1 MIYQQYWV
9 VLGLSTGRGRGLLA
23 YEPMSSRNPSPADR
37 PGRRLRWILAVLL
50 AFLLGGGAAVSQIDW
65 QEGIDS
71 FFGAEQQPPGEYGQM
86 LADLDVRP
94 PAPMTD
100 YDRSLFGPAWSDDV
114 RVEGG
119 NNGCDTR
126 NDILRRDLDDLQ
138 VRPGTRDCLIERGVF
153 TGPYSGEEIEFIRG
167 NGDVHIDHVVALG
180 DAWAKGAQQLDGDTR
195 RDLAND
201 PRNLLAVDGSLNM
214 QKGAA
219 DAASWLPPNEEFR
232 CEYAR
237 MQVEVKW
244 VYDLWVTPD
253 EHESLAREL
262 AACP

>member
-1 MIYQQYWV
+1 M
-9 VLGLSTGRGRGLLA
+9 LA
-23 YEPMSSRNPSPADR
+23 YGPMSSRNPSPADR
-37 PGRRLRWILAVLL
+37 RGRRLRWILAVLFT
-50 AFLLGGGAAVSQIDW
+50 FLVGGGAAVSQIDW

-71 FFGAEQQPPGEYGQM
+71 FFGTQQQPTGEYGQM
-86 LADLDVRP
+86 LADLAVRP

-100 YDRSLFGPAWSDDV
+100 YDRDHFGPAWSDDV

-119 NNGCDTR
+119 HNGCDTR
-126 NDILRRDLDDLQ
+126 NDILRRDLDDLR
-138 VRPGTRDCLIERGVF
+138 VRPGTHGCLIEGGVF
-153 TGPYSGEEIEFIRG
+153 TEPYSGEEMEFIRG
-167 NGDVHIDHVVALG
+167 NADVHIDHVVALG
-180 DAWAKGAQQLDGDTR
+180 DAWAKGAQELDEDTR

-219 DAASWLPPNEEFR
+219 DAASWLPPREEFR
-232 CEYAR
+232 CDYAR

-244 VYDLWVTPD
+244 VYDLWVTQA
-253 EHESLAREL
+253 EHDALAREL